1 MRKRFP
7 KQVHIITML
16 WLLSSFQVYADNT
29 KMKQVINDVTKMY
42 MSSMVYIFK
51 NQPLINQKAADKSS
65 LLGLSFIDNIK
76 QTYLAKYKEEFPKED
91 HLVKSMLVQAMIE
104 VMDDNK
110 ELLYD
115 DEIGFK
121 GIIPATFAFQLS
133 AKLATKGIG
142 LKIKFTRTE
151 GDIRNIFNRPDTWE
165 STVMEKIVTDPKI
178 YYDDNAQL
186 DGKVAIRQFTPLPM
200 AQYCLAC
207 HGTPADNPLNSGK
220 DKSEWTNIDITGFEM
235 ENWTIDDFGGGVSI
249 SIVKSVLES
258 NEQ

>member
-1 MRKRFP
+1 MMRVRFLR
-7 KQVHIITML
+7 QLHLLIVL
-16 WLLSSFQVYADNT
+16 SFLSSFQVNADNK
-29 KMKQVINDVTKMY
+29 KMKQVINDVTRMY

-51 NQPLINQKAADKSS
+51 NQPLINQTKADKSP
-65 LLGLSFIDNIK
+65 LFGLSFIANIK
-76 QTYLAKYKEEFPKED
+76 QTYRHKYGEEFPKED
-91 HLVKSMLVQAMIE
+91 HLIKRMLLQAMIE

-110 ELLYD
+110 ALLYD

-142 LKIKFTRTE
+142 LKIKFTRTV
-151 GDIRNIFNRPDTWE
+151 GGIRNIFNSPDAWE
-165 STVMEKIVTDPKI
+165 STVMEKIITDPKI
-178 YYDDNAQL
+178 YYDENAML

-200 AQYCLAC
+200 ASYCLAC
-207 HGTPADNPLNSGK
+207 HGTPADNPLNAGK
-220 DKSEWTNIDITGFEM
+220 DKSQWSEIDITGFKM

-258 NEQ
+258 N